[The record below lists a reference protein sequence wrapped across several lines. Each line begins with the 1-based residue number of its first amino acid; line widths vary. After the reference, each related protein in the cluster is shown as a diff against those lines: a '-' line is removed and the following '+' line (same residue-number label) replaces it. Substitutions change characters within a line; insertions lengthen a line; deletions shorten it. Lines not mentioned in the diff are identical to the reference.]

1 VKQYDEIE
9 EVEEEEFEVEEE
21 FVNGVTAALRMPD
34 LSQPY
39 GFYKTPSDVDMALP
53 AVVAL
58 GGGDEG
64 SDGGEENGGLFASRD
79 DEGRRLVG

>member
-1 VKQYDEIE
+1 MKQYDEIE

-39 GFYKTPSDVDMALP
+39 GFYKTPSDVDMASP
-53 AVVAL
+53 AVLAL
-58 GGGDEG
+58 GCGDEEAEG
-64 SDGGEENGGLFASRD
+64 AEEDDGLFRNGD
-79 DEGRRLVG
+79 DEGERLVG